1 TGGFAGRVDSTF
13 RTAVTSI
20 SVPVTVTFPAGSSAG
35 GRVYIRV
42 TAADGVNNTAVATD
56 SIMLTN
62 INALIVAL
70 ARPLTGA
77 STSAGKGIQVQVN
90 AQQNNGV
97 KKVGWISTGVV
108 TASDSILPIAAAPAL
123 YPDTVIF
130 LDTLS
135 VPASV
140 TSGTFSVVGF
150 AEDSSGRRVVTPA
163 TVVTIQ
169 SVATDT
175 LPPIVTFSVLKRV
188 EVRDSII
195 VRASD
200 PSGI

>member
-140 TSGTFSVVGF
+140 TSGTFSV
-150 AEDSSGRRVVTPA
+150 
-163 TVVTIQ
+163 
-169 SVATDT
+169 
-175 LPPIVTFSVLKRV
+175 LKRV

-200 PSGI
+200 PSGIAFVGWTAVDKNTAAVLVRDSINR